1 VGLAGLTLVSAA
13 FSPQPLASLVDAR
26 ELVLL
31 LIVPMAYRFMSGS
44 RGSTLVTVVVS
55 AGAAIAAFGIF
66 QFGIL
71 RYDNLGLRPRGTLGH
86 YMTYS
91 GVLMLVIGATLARIL
106 FGRRD
111 RLWAALVIPALTVA
125 IALTFTRSAWVG
137 ACAAAA
143 LLLALKD
150 LRLVAVLPVVAA
162 LFFAFAPANVTARFV
177 SMFNLSDPTNR
188 DRLAMLNEGRRM
200 IQDHPLVGVGPDMVQ
215 ARYAEYRDPSAVEAV
230 NPHLHNVPLQIAAER
245 GLPALACWIW
255 FVGVTLL
262 DLGRLFR
269 KGRDRVLPAAGIAV
283 MTAMLAAGLFEYNFG
298 DSEFLMLLLLVITL
312 PFAAERTTGQA
323 RDASVSA

>member
-1 VGLAGLTLVSAA
+1 
-13 FSPQPLASLVDAR
+13 
-26 ELVLL
+26 
-31 LIVPMAYRFMSGS
+31 
-44 RGSTLVTVVVS
+44 
-55 AGAAIAAFGIF
+55 
-66 QFGIL
+66 
-71 RYDNLGLRPRGTLGH
+71 
-86 YMTYS
+86 
-91 GVLMLVIGATLARIL
+91 
-106 FGRRD
+106 
-111 RLWAALVIPALTVA
+111 
-125 IALTFTRSAWVG
+125 VG

-215 ARYAEYRDPSAVEAV
+215 TRYAEYRDPSAVEAV

-245 GLPALACWIW
+245 GLPALVCWVG

-269 KGRDRVLPAAGIAV
+269 KGRDRVLAAAGISV

-312 PFAAERTTGQA
+312 PFAAERTPGQA
-323 RDASVSA
+323 LGAADASVSA